1 MVWGAAW
8 VLVLPGWQCTFKIC
22 PFGPANGLPTGSFQE
37 SSSHPKHVL
46 GGELPAA
53 KALAPL
59 GPSPVA
65 HKQVVWG
72 PLWGLQVASSG

>member
-8 VLVLPGWQCTFKIC
+8 VLVLPGWQGMFC

-65 HKQVVWG
+65 HKWCGG